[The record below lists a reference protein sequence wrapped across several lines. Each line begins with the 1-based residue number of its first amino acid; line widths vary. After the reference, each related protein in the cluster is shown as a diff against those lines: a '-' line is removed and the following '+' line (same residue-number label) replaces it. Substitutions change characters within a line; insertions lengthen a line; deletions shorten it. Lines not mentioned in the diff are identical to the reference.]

1 MTRKHATMT
10 DGEGICLA
18 FQSEHGGFDCSEAAI
33 DRVSGALI
41 CNDGTLEG
49 LGEGVADAAI
59 YPTAEIF
66 AGARLLALDR
76 AAEGYA
82 NGRDA
87 HAIDAAAK
95 SVAESV
101 RRNCIEIG
109 GAGASMIDFAGHPF
123 AASQWI
129 GENFKT
135 SISEVD
141 ARRLM
146 QDLTLVDI
154 ARLDRSR
161 PLIEGMGAQAH
172 EGILAFLDGM
182 EELRA
187 SSVDVE
193 LFDRLMTDDFN
204 VVRTLGRDRSREL
217 GTVTIHGRD
226 IEISCTLADGFC
238 ATARPQAGTILT
250 FSSRRLSWHGFQSS
264 PLSFGGSTVSIRHDM
279 PSARLARDFDLAA
292 LSAEAETAMRELGVP
307 VPAALKYV
315 KEECERVSARCDE
328 IEAKVGAAVDALAQA
343 PAKGMSPAAIAAAA
357 KAAAHAGE
365 TGSADIQVH
374 REKEVGGMSLP
385 DLDILEV
392 KSVSDMISVFET
404 PADDAAK
411 LIGEDDVAIFSPQLD
426 LMIVTSQYDLE
437 EPVTTSQTVILS
449 VADAEC
455 TWPDPSEY
463 VSDIVFECR
472 WPSGANLV
480 TEFQTFSDENA
491 TPSASLEYYR
501 KRFAEGGTCRVFS
514 EYDEAYLLDLKGKRH
529 ASRVDNQDGTPIA
542 GKRPAADTAS
552 PADLAHRAACAA
564 RRSRVQMEDAATHL
578 VRH

>member
-18 FQSEHGGFDCSEAAI
+18 FQSEHGGFDCSEASI
-33 DRVSGALI
+33 DRISGALI
-41 CNDGTLEG
+41 CHDGTLEG

-76 AAEGYA
+76 VAEGYA
-82 NGRDA
+82 DGRDA

-101 RRNCIEIG
+101 RRNCIELG

-129 GENFKT
+129 GKNFRT

-161 PLIEGMGAQAH
+161 PLIEGLGMQAR

-182 EELRA
+182 EELRT

-204 VVRTLGRDRSREL
+204 VVRTLGRDRSREF
-217 GTVTIHGRD
+217 GTVTVHGRD
-226 IEISCTLADGFC
+226 IEISCTLTDGFC
-238 ATARPQAGTILT
+238 ATARPQAGTILA
-250 FSSRRLSWHGFQSS
+250 FSSRRLGWHGFQSS

-279 PSARLARDFDLAA
+279 PSARLTRDFDLAA
-292 LSAEAETAMRELGVP
+292 LSAEAEIAMRELGVP

-315 KEECERVSARCDE
+315 KEECMRVSARCDE
-328 IEAKVGAAVDALAQA
+328 IEAKIGAAVDALAPA
-343 PAKGMSPAAIAAAA
+343 PASIIARDAKGPAEIELKLRDAQLALADAQKAARESFPKQAELDEAEQRLAVLEQERIEAEAQRQREQAQRAEAEAAAIEEGVEEERAAEREHERAA
-357 KAAAHAGE
+357 VADDEAREAARVAELRRQGLICEDSAAHN
-365 TGSADIQVH
+365 
-374 REKEVGGMSLP
+374 
-385 DLDILEV
+385 
-392 KSVSDMISVFET
+392 
-404 PADDAAK
+404 AA
-411 LIGEDDVAIFSPQLD
+411 
-426 LMIVTSQYDLE
+426 
-437 EPVTTSQTVILS
+437 
-449 VADAEC
+449 
-455 TWPDPSEY
+455 
-463 VSDIVFECR
+463 
-472 WPSGANLV
+472 
-480 TEFQTFSDENA
+480 
-491 TPSASLEYYR
+491 
-501 KRFAEGGTCRVFS
+501 
-514 EYDEAYLLDLKGKRH
+514 
-529 ASRVDNQDGTPIA
+529 
-542 GKRPAADTAS
+542 TAS
-552 PADLAHRAACAA
+552 PNGVALGVPGDIAEAA
-564 RRSRVQMEDAATHL
+564 RCSAAAS
-578 VRH
+578 VRDEGAGGEKHKAGM

>member
-10 DGEGICLA
+10 DGDGIRLA
-18 FQSEHGGFDCSEAAI
+18 FQSEHGGFDCSEASI
-33 DRVSGALI
+33 DRISGALI

-76 AAEGYA
+76 VAEGYA
-82 NGRDA
+82 DGRDA

-101 RRNCIEIG
+101 RRNCIEVG

-129 GENFKT
+129 DENFKT

-154 ARLDRSR
+154 SRLDRSR

-182 EELRA
+182 EELRT

-204 VVRTLGRDRSREL
+204 VVRMLGRDRSREF
-217 GTVTIHGRD
+217 GTVTVHGRD

-238 ATARPQAGTILT
+238 ATARPQAGTVLT
-250 FSSRRLSWHGFQSS
+250 FSSRRRGWHGFQSS

-279 PSARLARDFDLAA
+279 PNARLTSDFDLAA

-307 VPAALKYV
+307 VPAALRHV

-328 IEAKVGAAVDALAQA
+328 IEEGVEEQRE
-343 PAKGMSPAAIAAAA
+343 SEREHERAAAA
-357 KAAAHAGE
+357 
-365 TGSADIQVH
+365 
-374 REKEVGGMSLP
+374 
-385 DLDILEV
+385 
-392 KSVSDMISVFET
+392 
-404 PADDAAK
+404 
-411 LIGEDDVAIFSPQLD
+411 DDVAR
-426 LMIVTSQYDLE
+426 E
-437 EPVTTSQTVILS
+437 AAR
-449 VADAEC
+449 VAELRRQGLICEDSATHDA
-455 TWPDPSEY
+455 
-463 VSDIVFECR
+463 
-472 WPSGANLV
+472 A
-480 TEFQTFSDENA
+480 
-491 TPSASLEYYR
+491 
-501 KRFAEGGTCRVFS
+501 
-514 EYDEAYLLDLKGKRH
+514 
-529 ASRVDNQDGTPIA
+529 
-542 GKRPAADTAS
+542 TAS
-552 PADLAHRAACAA
+552 PNGIASGGPDDVYEAA
-564 RRSRVQMEDAATHL
+564 RRSAAASVREDCGGGEKHKAGM
-578 VRH
+578 

>member
-18 FQSEHGGFDCSEAAI
+18 FQSEHGGFDCSEASI
-33 DRVSGALI
+33 DRISGALI
-41 CNDGTLEG
+41 CHDGTLEG

-76 AAEGYA
+76 VAEGYA
-82 NGRDA
+82 DGRDA

-101 RRNCIEIG
+101 RRNCIELG

-129 GENFKT
+129 GKNFRT

-161 PLIEGMGAQAH
+161 PLIEGLGMQAR
-172 EGILAFLDGM
+172 ESILAFLDSM

-217 GTVTIHGRD
+217 GTVTVHGRD

-238 ATARPQAGTILT
+238 ATVRPQTGTILT
-250 FSSRRLSWHGFQSS
+250 FSSRRLGWHGFQSS

-292 LSAEAETAMRELGVP
+292 LSAEAESAMRELGVP

-328 IEAKVGAAVDALAQA
+328 IEAKIGAAVDAFAQA
-343 PAKGMSPAAIAAAA
+343 PAKGMSPAAMAAAA
-357 KAAAHAGE
+357 KAAKEPFPKQAELDEAE
-365 TGSADIQVH
+365 QRLAVLEQERIEAEAQRQ
-374 REKEVGGMSLP
+374 REQAQRAEA
-385 DLDILEV
+385 E
-392 KSVSDMISVFET
+392 
-404 PADDAAK
+404 AAA
-411 LIGEDDVAIFSPQLD
+411 IEEGVEDEREAEREHERAAAADDVAR
-426 LMIVTSQYDLE
+426 E
-437 EPVTTSQTVILS
+437 AAR
-449 VADAEC
+449 VAELRRQGLICEDSATHDA
-455 TWPDPSEY
+455 
-463 VSDIVFECR
+463 
-472 WPSGANLV
+472 A
-480 TEFQTFSDENA
+480 
-491 TPSASLEYYR
+491 
-501 KRFAEGGTCRVFS
+501 
-514 EYDEAYLLDLKGKRH
+514 
-529 ASRVDNQDGTPIA
+529 
-542 GKRPAADTAS
+542 TAS
-552 PADLAHRAACAA
+552 PNGIASGGPDDVYEAA
-564 RRSRVQMEDAATHL
+564 RRSAAAS
-578 VRH
+578 VREERDGGEKHKAGM

>member
-18 FQSEHGGFDCSEAAI
+18 FQSEHGGFDCSEASI
-33 DRVSGALI
+33 DRISGALI
-41 CNDGTLEG
+41 CHDGTLEG

-76 AAEGYA
+76 VAEGYA
-82 NGRDA
+82 DGRDA

-101 RRNCIEIG
+101 RRNCIELG

-129 GENFKT
+129 GKNFRT

-161 PLIEGMGAQAH
+161 PLIEGLGMQAR
-172 EGILAFLDGM
+172 ESILAFLDSM

-217 GTVTIHGRD
+217 GTVTVHGRD

-238 ATARPQAGTILT
+238 ATVRPQTGTILT
-250 FSSRRLSWHGFQSS
+250 FSSRRLGWHGFQSS
-264 PLSFGGSTVSIRHDM
+264 PSRSGAPRSPSDTTCRARGLPATSTSRRSPPRRRAPCASSASPSRRHLSTSRRSARGFPRAATRSRRRSARPSM
-279 PSARLARDFDLAA
+279 PSRR
-292 LSAEAETAMRELGVP
+292 R
-307 VPAALKYV
+307 
-315 KEECERVSARCDE
+315 
-328 IEAKVGAAVDALAQA
+328 
-343 PAKGMSPAAIAAAA
+343 
-357 KAAAHAGE
+357 
-365 TGSADIQVH
+365 
-374 REKEVGGMSLP
+374 
-385 DLDILEV
+385 
-392 KSVSDMISVFET
+392 
-404 PADDAAK
+404 
-411 LIGEDDVAIFSPQLD
+411 PQ
-426 LMIVTSQYDLE
+426 
-437 EPVTTSQTVILS
+437 
-449 VADAEC
+449 
-455 TWPDPSEY
+455 
-463 VSDIVFECR
+463 
-472 WPSGANLV
+472 
-480 TEFQTFSDENA
+480 
-491 TPSASLEYYR
+491 
-501 KRFAEGGTCRVFS
+501 
-514 EYDEAYLLDLKGKRH
+514 
-529 ASRVDNQDGTPIA
+529 
-542 GKRPAADTAS
+542 
-552 PADLAHRAACAA
+552 RA
-564 RRSRVQMEDAATHL
+564 
-578 VRH
+578 

>member
-10 DGEGICLA
+10 DGEDICLA
-18 FQSEHGGFDCSEAAI
+18 FQSEHGGFDCSEASI
-33 DRVSGALI
+33 DRISGALI
-41 CNDGTLEG
+41 CHDGTLEG

-76 AAEGYA
+76 VAEGYA
-82 NGRDA
+82 DGRDA

-95 SVAESV
+95 SMAESV
-101 RRNCIEIG
+101 RRNCIELG

-129 GENFKT
+129 GKNFRT

-161 PLIEGMGAQAH
+161 PLIEGLGMQAR
-172 EGILAFLDGM
+172 ESILAFLDSM

-217 GTVTIHGRD
+217 GTVTVHGRD

-238 ATARPQAGTILT
+238 ATARPQTGTILT
-250 FSSRRLSWHGFQSS
+250 FSSRRLGWHGFQSS

-315 KEECERVSARCDE
+315 KEECETEREHER
-328 IEAKVGAAVDALAQA
+328 
-343 PAKGMSPAAIAAAA
+343 AAAA
-357 KAAAHAGE
+357 DDEAREAARMAELRRQGLICEDSAAHNAATAVPNGVALGVPDDIAEAARCSAAA
-365 TGSADIQVH
+365 SARDG
-374 REKEVGGMSLP
+374 R
-385 DLDILEV
+385 
-392 KSVSDMISVFET
+392 
-404 PADDAAK
+404 
-411 LIGEDDVAIFSPQLD
+411 
-426 LMIVTSQYDLE
+426 
-437 EPVTTSQTVILS
+437 
-449 VADAEC
+449 
-455 TWPDPSEY
+455 
-463 VSDIVFECR
+463 
-472 WPSGANLV
+472 
-480 TEFQTFSDENA
+480 
-491 TPSASLEYYR
+491 
-501 KRFAEGGTCRVFS
+501 AEG
-514 EYDEAYLLDLKGKRH
+514 EKRK
-529 ASRVDNQDGTPIA
+529 A
-542 GKRPAADTAS
+542 G
-552 PADLAHRAACAA
+552 
-564 RRSRVQMEDAATHL
+564 M
-578 VRH
+578 